1 MSKKIMP
8 NKILYLPVV
17 LLLVMNVA
25 CQSSETVQKSPPPA
39 VTHTVTDTT
48 DADTDTTDTD
58 ADADTT
64 ETEEPSSYEVI
75 VEEADKVAEGL
86 LNVFYKDEKLYLE
99 VPFDLLGRDMLLSS
113 TISEIS
119 DNKLGTVGAKPHNPL
134 QIQFARVDSVLL
146 LQKIQKDAIAADN
159 NPGILRALDRNSIG
173 SVLRKFNIEAYNED
187 KTSAVIEVTN
197 FFVSDIDALSP
208 FGPVGMNIPSALI
221 DQKQFKRNR
230 SFIGGFKS
238 FEDNLT
244 IKSHLSYEYTLKE
257 QAGRG
262 SSTEE
267 DTPFTAVMTRTLL
280 LLPED
285 RMRPRIADP
294 RIGIF
299 TTHKN
304 EYSGSGDNVEPVR
317 YARRFRLEPRDVEA
331 YKNGELSEPVE
342 PITFYVDSDFP
353 GSWRNAIKSAIRD
366 WNKAFERIG
375 FEHAVRAL
383 DYPEEDPEFDP
394 DNLKYNV
401 VRYAPA
407 SVQNAMG
414 PSWIDPRTGEI
425 LNASVYIYHDIVR
438 LLNSWRFIQTAPA
451 DKAVRQTKLPES
463 YRKEGIGY
471 VVRHEI
477 GHTLGFMHNMA
488 ASHAVPVDSLRSPS
502 FTREHGT
509 TYSIMDYARYNYVA
523 QPGDKE
529 RNVQLTP
536 PKFGLY
542 DYYLVDWNYRYFPE
556 EVSKEEQKERL
567 TRLVDEKA
575 GDDRYRYGARGAYLD
590 PRSLG
595 EDLGDDAVEASAY
608 GIKNLK
614 FVMNHLNEWVEGEDT
629 DYSYRQRI
637 RNGIIMQYV
646 RYLNHLHANVGGIY
660 LNRKY
665 AGDSRPHYRSVPRE
679 KQREAFLMLLEEV
692 NRLDWLEQEEVV
704 ANLPL
709 TGSPSA
715 ILRDQIIEVI
725 LGAPEK
731 VHLSALKS
739 REEDPYS
746 PEKVMEDIYVS
757 LWEEPLQEK
766 SALTETEREFQ
777 KAFVQAVIAKSGL
790 EEAGSSG
797 TFAFSSGDKDEHE
810 FKGIKLPG
818 FVEEQLRAD
827 FGSGLYQKYLS
838 PCSSDTNVEGSDPV
852 SASFGSASIHF
863 HTKPVLDHLNYTYL
877 MKVRSLLEEAVATS
891 TDAGTQSHYEL
902 LLRNIENVI
911 H

>member
-1 MSKKIMP
+1 MT
-8 NKILYLPVV
+8 NKILYVPVV
-17 LLLVMNVA
+17 LLLAMLMNVA
-25 CQSSETVQKSPPPA
+25 CQSSETVRKSQAPA
-39 VTHTVTDTT
+39 VTHTATDTT
-48 DADTDTTDTD
+48 DADSDTTGAETD
-58 ADADTT
+58 ST
-64 ETEEPSSYEVI
+64 ETEEPSSYEEI
-75 VEEADKVAEGL
+75 VEEADRSAEGL
-86 LNVFYKDEKLYLE
+86 LNLYYKDEKLYLE

-146 LQKIQKDAIAADN
+146 LQKIQKDAIAPDN
-159 NPGILRALDRNSIG
+159 NPGIHRALDRNSIG
-173 SVLRKFNIEAYNED
+173 SVLRKFDIEAYNEEE
-187 KTSAVIEVTN
+187 TSGIIEVTD
-197 FFVSDIDALSP
+197 FFVSDTEELSP
-208 FGPVGMNIPSALI
+208 FGPIGMTISSALI
-221 DQKQFKRNR
+221 DQKQFKKNR

-257 QAGRG
+257 QAG

-294 RIGIF
+294 RIGVF
-299 TTHKN
+299 TTRKN
-304 EYSGSGDNVEPVR
+304 KYSGSGDKVEPVR

-331 YKNGELSEPVE
+331 YNNGELSEPVE

-353 GSWRNAIKSAIRD
+353 ESWRATIKSAIRD
-366 WNKAFERIG
+366 WNETFERIG

-502 FTREHGT
+502 FTRKHGT

-529 RNVQLTP
+529 RGVQLTP

-556 EVSKEEQKERL
+556 EVSKEDQKERL

-575 GDDRYRYGARGAYLD
+575 GDDRYRYGAQGAYLD
-590 PRSLG
+590 PRSLS
-595 EDLGDDAVEASAY
+595 EDLGDDAVEASTY
-608 GIKNLK
+608 GIDNLK
-614 FVMNHLNEWVEGEDT
+614 YVMNHINEWVEEEDT

-637 RNGIIMQYV
+637 RNGMIMQYV
-646 RYLNHLHANVGGIY
+646 RYLNHVYRNVGGIY
-660 LNRKY
+660 LNKKY
-665 AGDSRPHYRSVPRE
+665 VGDSRPHYRSVPRE
-679 KQREAFLMLLEEV
+679 KQREAFRMLLEEL

-704 ANLPL
+704 TNLPL

-715 ILRDQIIEVI
+715 VIRNQLIEVI
-725 LGAPEK
+725 LGAPER

-739 REEDPYS
+739 REENPYS
-746 PEKVMEDIYVS
+746 PEDVMEDIFNS
-757 LWEEPLQEK
+757 LWKEPLQEK
-766 SALTETEREFQ
+766 STLTEAEREFQ
-777 KAFVQAVIAKSGL
+777 KAYVQAVIAKSGL
-790 EEAGSSG
+790 ERAGATG
-797 TFAFSSGDKDEHE
+797 TSAFASDDRDAHE
-810 FKGIKLPG
+810 LRIKLPE
-818 FVEEQLRAD
+818 FVEEHLRTE
-827 FGSGLYQKYLS
+827 FGSDLYRKYIA
-838 PCSSDTNVEGSDPV
+838 PISSHVNAGRSDPV
-852 SASFGSASIHF
+852 SASFGTARIRF

-877 MKVRSLLEEAVATS
+877 KKVKSLLEEAVADDTAA
-891 TDAGTQSHYEL
+891 AGAQSHYEL

-911 H
+911 R